1 MLLRF
6 FRIRENMSR
15 EIMLDISHILKNWEY
30 SSEDI
35 TVRLIEGADK
45 QLKVQMRLDLGLL
58 QMEYSGRPDGKR
70 PYGFESLL
78 EYFQHQEEEHAR
90 ATGKDDFFLEPDDC
104 EALRRE
110 SLQYYYRYL
119 SLFHLQEYEAVERDT
134 ARNLLLFDFLK
145 KYAERQEDKLSLEQ
159 YRPYVLMMNSRAAA
173 QRLLELNRFEEAIS
187 RIEESIEKIR
197 QFFSELGRTDLA
209 EKCGEVLFLK
219 KFAQDIHAAWQ
230 ADPVGELRKKMK
242 DAVEREDYETAAII
256 RDEIKKLIQEGISK
270 A

>member
-1 MLLRF
+1 
-6 FRIRENMSR
+6 
-15 EIMLDISHILKNWEY
+15 MLDISHILKNWEY

-45 QLKVQMRLDLGLL
+45 RLKVQMRLDLGLL
-58 QMEYSGRPDGKR
+58 QMEYTGRPDGKQ

-78 EYFQHQEEEHAR
+78 EYFQHQQEEHAR
-90 ATGKDDFFLEPDDC
+90 ASGKGDFFLDPDDC

-134 ARNLLLFDFLK
+134 ARNLRLFDFLK

-159 YRPYVLMMNSRAAA
+159 YRPYVHMMNARSAA
-173 QRLLELNRFEEAIS
+173 QRLLELNRCEEAVR
-187 RIEESIEKIR
+187 RIEDSIEKIR
-197 QFFSELGRTDLA
+197 EFFRELGRIDLA
-209 EKCGEVLFLK
+209 DKCGEVLFLK
-219 KFAQDIHAAWQ
+219 KFAQDIHANWKS
-230 ADPVGELRKKMK
+230 DPVGELRKKMK

-256 RDEIKKLIQEGISK
+256 RDEIKKLLRNHIK
-270 A
+270 T